1 MSYQI
6 KNLKISNKNGNWEER
21 IHELESLKKSKLKYT
36 ITEMKNALEII
47 NRLSDTKDIVF
58 WKIE

>member
-21 IHELESLKKSKLKYT
+21 IHELENLKKSKLKYT